1 MKRHNHYTHL
11 RTIAATAVM
20 GIAAYAHVM
29 AQDDAERNYAFRHA
43 ETPLRI
49 EPYSTT
55 VYTSGLHGVQTM
67 RGDRLRVFGKDT
79 VADFRLSPAGN
90 HFFAIRA
97 GKKGK
102 REAHRFETLTTG
114 PKSRT
119 KKFDA
124 KHLGTP
130 LAATFTPDARQLVV
144 ATDKGIVMLDP
155 RKFKVTDRIDLVPL
169 RPQMMVM
176 SPNGYF
182 LALVE
187 GKDVVIYNFEDK
199 KIRTRIDAEV
209 KVTDL
214 AFSPDASS
222 MALLTDDGLLSVYD
236 TRTFEVRTMVDDL
249 GQALACDF
257 NADGKYVA
265 VATSPSDIE
274 IVNLVRTSDRRHID
288 AEAGGMADLVF
299 VMDSEDRPVL
309 VYGAESALKAQR
321 INGLEPYFNRL
332 VSDAVEERMAEWLKM
347 QPGESMEAYS
357 LRVNEESVR
366 RQRRL
371 FEDSIST
378 DLAGDLISMSE
389 ITLGNY
395 DRQNGLLAVE
405 FSNMPQIYLPVP
417 EADVAAIGSAADL
430 SISDAQYGVLPDDSF
445 ELVYARFRNIKD
457 GKTFIYDNLDR
468 RPMEMLGADTDFV
481 SLDVIRQQQME
492 EIRLQEVKQQV
503 VAEAKRN
510 NVISDHTNI
519 TVDSQ
524 VVPAYDA
531 DGNRILN
538 YLVKFTYEVDPD
550 FSAVEDFKPGKYTI
564 AESGAATSM
573 LNIVQQAF
581 EGDMAQHL
589 KAGKRLNVKIS
600 GTADATPIVR
610 GIAYDG
616 ALGEFDEEPVTV
628 DGQLTA
634 LSVNRSEGIRTN
646 EQLAFLR
653 AAAVRDHLDRNVK
666 ALADMDTRYDYHV
679 GVSKDKGS
687 EFRRITAEFTF
698 VDAF

>member
-1 MKRHNHYTHL
+1 MT
-11 RTIAATAVM
+11 
-20 GIAAYAHVM
+20 
-29 AQDDAERNYAFRHA
+29 
-43 ETPLRI
+43 
-49 EPYSTT
+49 
-55 VYTSGLHGVQTM
+55 
-67 RGDRLRVFGKDT
+67 
-79 VADFRLSPAGN
+79 
-90 HFFAIRA
+90 
-97 GKKGK
+97 
-102 REAHRFETLTTG
+102 
-114 PKSRT
+114 
-119 KKFDA
+119 
-124 KHLGTP
+124 
-130 LAATFTPDARQLVV
+130 
-144 ATDKGIVMLDP
+144 
-155 RKFKVTDRIDLVPL
+155 DLV
-169 RPQMMVM
+169 
-176 SPNGYF
+176 
-182 LALVE
+182 
-187 GKDVVIYNFEDK
+187 
-199 KIRTRIDAEV
+199 
-209 KVTDL
+209 
-214 AFSPDASS
+214 FSPDASS

-236 TRTFEVRTMVDDL
+236 TRTFDVRTMVDDL
-249 GQALACDF
+249 GSAMACDF

-265 VATSPSDIE
+265 VVTSPSDIE
-274 IVNLVRTSDRRHID
+274 IINLVRPSDRRHI
-288 AEAGGMADLVF
+288 EEQSGGVADLVF
-299 VMDSEDRPVL
+299 IQDSYGHPIL
-309 VYGAESALKAQR
+309 VHGATSGLYAQR

-332 VSDAVEERMAEWLKM
+332 VSDAVEERMSEWLKM
-347 QPGESMEAYS
+347 QPGESMEDYQ
-357 LRVNEESVR
+357 LRVNEESMR

-395 DRQNGLLAVE
+395 DRQNGLLAVD
-405 FSNMPQIYLPVP
+405 FSNMPKIYLPVP

-468 RPMEMLGADTDFV
+468 RPMDMLRGDTDFV

-503 VAEAKRN
+503 MAEAKRN

-531 DGNRILN
+531 DGNKILN
-538 YLVKFTYEVDPD
+538 YLVKFTYEVDPEL
-550 FSAVEDFKPGKYTI
+550 SAVEDFKPGKYTI

-581 EGDMAQHL
+581 EGDLAQHL

-600 GTADATPIVR
+600 GTADATPIIR

-616 ALGEFDEEPVTV
+616 ALGEFDEEPVTI
-628 DGQLTA
+628 DGLLTT

-666 ALADMDTRYDYHV
+666 TLADMDTRYDYHV

>member
-1 MKRHNHYTHL
+1 MKRPDHYTNIHM
-11 RTIAATAVM
+11 AAAVLALSTAVN
-20 GIAAYAHVM
+20 IS
-29 AQDDAERNYAFRHA
+29 AQDELGRDYAFRHT
-43 ETPLRI
+43 ETPVRI
-49 EPYSTT
+49 ESYSATA
-55 VYTSGLHGVQTM
+55 YSAGIHNIHTM
-67 RGDRLRVFGKDT
+67 RGDVIRSFGKDT

-90 HFFAIRA
+90 NFFAISA
-97 GKKGK
+97 DKKGK
-102 REAHRFETLTTG
+102 REARRFETLTTG
-114 PKSRT
+114 PQSPTR
-119 KKFDA
+119 KFDD
-124 KHLGTP
+124 KRLGTP
-130 LAATFTPDARQLVV
+130 LAATYTPDAHQLVV

-155 RKFKVTDRIDLVPL
+155 KKFNVTDRIDLVPV
-169 RPQMMVM
+169 RPQSMTI

-182 LALVE
+182 LALIS
-187 GKDVVIYNFEDK
+187 GKDVVVYNFEDK

-209 KVTDL
+209 PVTDL
-214 AFSPDASS
+214 VFSPDASS

-236 TRTFEVRTMVDDL
+236 TRTFDVRTMVDDL
-249 GQALACDF
+249 GSAMACDF

-265 VATSPSDIE
+265 VVISPSDIE
-274 IVNLVRTSDRRHID
+274 IINLVRPSDRRHI
-288 AEAGGMADLVF
+288 EEQSGGVADLVF
-299 VMDSEDRPVL
+299 IKDSDGHPIL
-309 VYGAESALKAQR
+309 VHGATSGLYAQR

-332 VSDAVEERMAEWLKM
+332 VSDAVEERMSEWLKM
-347 QPGESMEAYS
+347 QPGESMEDYQ
-357 LRVNEESVR
+357 LRVNEESMR

-405 FSNMPQIYLPVP
+405 FSNMPKIYLPVP

-468 RPMEMLGADTDFV
+468 RPMDMLRGDTDFV

-503 VAEAKRN
+503 MAEAKRN

-531 DGNRILN
+531 DGNKILN
-538 YLVKFTYEVDPD
+538 YLVKFTYEVDPE

-581 EGDMAQHL
+581 EGDLAQHL

-600 GTADATPIVR
+600 GTADATPIIR

-616 ALGEFDEEPVTV
+616 ALGEFDEEPVTI
-628 DGQLTA
+628 DGLLTT

-666 ALADMDTRYDYHV
+666 TLADMDTRYDYHV

>member
-1 MKRHNHYTHL
+1 MKRPDHYTNIHM
-11 RTIAATAVM
+11 AAAVLALSTAVN
-20 GIAAYAHVM
+20 IS
-29 AQDDAERNYAFRHA
+29 AQDELGRDYAFRHT
-43 ETPLRI
+43 ETPVRI
-49 EPYSTT
+49 ESYSATA
-55 VYTSGLHGVQTM
+55 YSAGIHNIHTM
-67 RGDRLRVFGKDT
+67 RGDVIRSFGKDT
-79 VADFRLSPAGN
+79 VADCRLSPAGN
-90 HFFAIRA
+90 NFFAISA
-97 GKKGK
+97 DKKGK
-102 REAHRFETLTTG
+102 REARRFETLTTG
-114 PKSRT
+114 PQSPTR
-119 KKFDA
+119 KFDD
-124 KHLGTP
+124 KRLGTP
-130 LAATFTPDARQLVV
+130 LAATYTPDARQLVV

-155 RKFKVTDRIDLVPL
+155 KKFNVTDRIDLVPV
-169 RPQMMVM
+169 RPQSMTI

-182 LALVE
+182 LALIS
-187 GKDVVIYNFEDK
+187 GKDVVVYNFEDK

-209 KVTDL
+209 PVTDL
-214 AFSPDASS
+214 VFSPDASS

-236 TRTFEVRTMVDDL
+236 TRTFDVRTMVDDL
-249 GQALACDF
+249 GSAMACDF

-265 VATSPSDIE
+265 VVISPSDIE
-274 IVNLVRTSDRRHID
+274 IINLVRPSDRRHI
-288 AEAGGMADLVF
+288 EEQSGGVADLVF
-299 VMDSEDRPVL
+299 IKDSDGHPIL
-309 VYGAESALKAQR
+309 VHGATSGLYAQR

-332 VSDAVEERMAEWLKM
+332 VSDAVEERMSEWLKM
-347 QPGESMEAYS
+347 QPGESMEDYQ
-357 LRVNEESVR
+357 LRVNEESMR

-405 FSNMPQIYLPVP
+405 FSNMPKIYLPVP

-468 RPMEMLGADTDFV
+468 RPMDMLRGDTDFV

-503 VAEAKRN
+503 MAEAKRN

-531 DGNRILN
+531 DGNKILN
-538 YLVKFTYEVDPD
+538 YLVKFTYEVDPE

-581 EGDMAQHL
+581 EGDLAQHL

-600 GTADATPIVR
+600 GTADATPIIR

-616 ALGEFDEEPVTV
+616 ALGEFDEEPVTI
-628 DGQLTA
+628 DGLLTT

-666 ALADMDTRYDYHV
+666 TLADMDTRYDYHV

>member
-1 MKRHNHYTHL
+1 M
-11 RTIAATAVM
+11 
-20 GIAAYAHVM
+20 
-29 AQDDAERNYAFRHA
+29 
-43 ETPLRI
+43 
-49 EPYSTT
+49 
-55 VYTSGLHGVQTM
+55 
-67 RGDRLRVFGKDT
+67 
-79 VADFRLSPAGN
+79 
-90 HFFAIRA
+90 
-97 GKKGK
+97 
-102 REAHRFETLTTG
+102 
-114 PKSRT
+114 
-119 KKFDA
+119 
-124 KHLGTP
+124 
-130 LAATFTPDARQLVV
+130 

-155 RKFKVTDRIDLVPL
+155 KKFNVTDRIDLVPV
-169 RPQMMVM
+169 RPQSMTI

-182 LALVE
+182 LALIS
-187 GKDVVIYNFEDK
+187 GKDVVVYNFEDK

-209 KVTDL
+209 PVTDL
-214 AFSPDASS
+214 VFSPDASS

-236 TRTFEVRTMVDDL
+236 TRTFDVRTMVDDL
-249 GQALACDF
+249 GSAMACDF

-265 VATSPSDIE
+265 VVTSPSDIE
-274 IVNLVRTSDRRHID
+274 IINLVRPSDRRHI
-288 AEAGGMADLVF
+288 EEQSGGVADLVF
-299 VMDSEDRPVL
+299 IKDSYGHPIL
-309 VYGAESALKAQR
+309 VHGATSGLYAQR

-332 VSDAVEERMAEWLKM
+332 VSDAVEERMSEWLKM
-347 QPGESMEAYS
+347 QPGESMEDYQ
-357 LRVNEESVR
+357 LRVNEESMR

-405 FSNMPQIYLPVP
+405 FSNMPKIYLPVP

-468 RPMEMLGADTDFV
+468 RPMDMLRGDTDFV

-503 VAEAKRN
+503 MAEAKRN

-531 DGNRILN
+531 DGNKILN
-538 YLVKFTYEVDPD
+538 YLVKFTYEVDPE

-581 EGDMAQHL
+581 EGDLAQHL

-600 GTADATPIVR
+600 GTADATPIIR

-616 ALGEFDEEPVTV
+616 ALGEFDEEPVTI
-628 DGQLTA
+628 DGLLTT

-666 ALADMDTRYDYHV
+666 TLADMDTRYDYHV